1 MLFILRVVHILN
13 HTENAVLNKFYHIR
27 VTLLGATHGK
37 KMHKTGAN
45 IKEVPLQ
52 MLLRKYLE
60 VHGRYKPCQ
69 SMRTSPQSVVISAQT
84 DTSVNVHQIKWQAL
98 LIAAISVSEVRSEG
112 EPAEK
117 VDEGPGKS
125 R

>member
-1 MLFILRVVHILN
+1 VLFILRVVHILN
-13 HTENAVLNKFYHIR
+13 HTENAVLNKFYHTR

-69 SMRTSPQSVVISAQT
+69 SMRTSPQSVVIF
-84 DTSVNVHQIKWQAL
+84 
-98 LIAAISVSEVRSEG
+98 IAAISVSEVRSKG

>member
-1 MLFILRVVHILN
+1 MLYSTNFITQESHYWDRHMARRCTRLERIS
-13 HTENAVLNKFYHIR
+13 
-27 VTLLGATHGK
+27 
-37 KMHKTGAN
+37 KT
-45 IKEVPLQ
+45 
-52 MLLRKYLE
+52 LLRKYLE

-69 SMRTSPQSVVISAQT
+69 SVRTSPQSVVISGQT
-84 DTSVNVHQIKWQAL
+84 DTLANVHKIKWQVL

>member
-1 MLFILRVVHILN
+1 
-13 HTENAVLNKFYHIR
+13 
-27 VTLLGATHGK
+27 
-37 KMHKTGAN
+37 
-45 IKEVPLQ
+45 

-69 SMRTSPQSVVISAQT
+69 SMRTSPQSVVIF
-84 DTSVNVHQIKWQAL
+84 
-98 LIAAISVSEVRSEG
+98 IAAISVSEVRSEG